1 MTKYFKLGLS
11 VVITYFIAKLIV
23 TSVFA
28 QNVYSRSSLAKGN
41 IEISVERKIQ
51 WNAHSLFA
59 DSIYHRWAKRD
70 LNPDGGKVNNP
81 RILLAKLLLKKDL
94 ADVNATIL
102 KTVPW
107 GVTGSTWAMNKNGDY
122 DFTMTVLTTILYLFG
137 NQPSILF
144 PETTQHLVDVLLI
157 EEGGKFRYKTPNTMG
172 MVDETENHLLMTE
185 GSRYLKN
192 QWKKVKGNNNPLFD
206 NIANGMEDKLSA
218 LLIEMGSAGLYEF
231 NSLPYTGYTIT
242 ALLNLEAFASDKI
255 RKEAR
260 AVLDYMNWCYAIG
273 SYQFKHFAPM
283 RRRYDK
289 VNFDEITN
297 DYHSVFMKSWIAYL
311 PNIPP
316 DHNVNG
322 SEVHAIMGSCMPY
335 RPTDQVV
342 QLLFDKG
349 NGYFIKIGHGDKTC
363 PEIYAA
369 GNKYLLSAGGTNRGK
384 ASDIVARPIMLFLDD
399 HAEKLDQSFHL
410 SGPGTDF
417 MRWNNT
423 GVYQSFACAAGP
435 VFIPKGQVAITENEN
450 WKIYQ
455 TPQKLLIA
463 VYSNINF
470 GILWI
475 TDKQNPQTLLQK
487 LIQTNSDNNSIETE
501 FQIPGGNKITYDVHS
516 PNDKWVI
523 KTVDAKPLNRDFDKW
538 PLIDGIFNKLNK

>member
-1 MTKYFKLGLS
+1 MNTYFKIGLS

-23 TSVFA
+23 TSIFA
-28 QNVYSRSSLAKGN
+28 QNVYSRPSLTKGN
-41 IEISVERKIQ
+41 IEIPIERKIQ
-51 WNAHSLFA
+51 WNKHSLFA
-59 DSIYHRWAKRD
+59 DSIYNRWAKRE

-94 ADVNATIL
+94 ADVNAIIL

-157 EEGGKFRYKTPNTMG
+157 EEGGKFRYKTPNTMAT
-172 MVDETENHLLMTE
+172 VDETENHLLMTE

-192 QWKKVKGNNNPLFD
+192 QWKKAKGNNDSIYD

-218 LLIEMGSAGLYEF
+218 LLVEIAGAGLYEF

-260 AVLDYMNWCYAIG
+260 DVLDYMNWCYALG

-289 VNFDEITN
+289 VSFDEITN
-297 DYHSVFMKSWIAYL
+297 DYHSVFMKSWMAYL
-311 PNIPP
+311 PNLPSG
-316 DHNVNG
+316 HNVNG
-322 SEVHAIMGSCMPY
+322 SDVHAIMGSCMPY
-335 RPTDQVV
+335 RPADKVV
-342 QLLFDKG
+342 QQLFDKG
-349 NGYFIKIGHGDKTC
+349 KGYFIKIGHGHKTC
-363 PEIYAA
+363 PEIYTA
-369 GNKYLLSAGGTNRGK
+369 GNKFLISAGGTNRGK
-384 ASDIVARPIMLFLDD
+384 ASDIVARPIILFLDD
-399 HAEKLDQSFHL
+399 HAENLAQTFHL

-417 MRWNNT
+417 MKWNNT
-423 GVYQSFACAAGP
+423 GVYQNFACAAGP
-435 VFIPKGQVAITENEN
+435 VIIPQGLMAIAENEN
-450 WKIYQ
+450 WKIFQ
-455 TPQKLLIA
+455 TSQDLLIV
-463 VYSNINF
+463 VYTKCDL
-470 GILWI
+470 GIIWV
-475 TDKQNPQTLLQK
+475 TENQHSQELLKK
-487 LIQTNSDNNSIETE
+487 LIQANSDSKSIETE
-501 FQIPGGNKITYDVHS
+501 FQIPGGNKIAYDVNS

-523 KTVDAKPLNRDFDKW
+523 KNVDGKPLDRDFDKW
-538 PLIDGIFNKLNK
+538 PLLDGIFNK